1 MISLVVY
8 LFAILFPVQKT
19 QNYIVCKAKAKQSIS
34 TKDKVK
40 SLIKNANINKRQS
53 EVFNKKNA
61 NKRMELLKE

>member
-40 SLIKNANINKRQS
+40 SLIKKMLISTKDKVKSLIKKMLINAWNC
-53 EVFNKKNA
+53 
-61 NKRMELLKE
+61 